1 MRKIKLL
8 FLGVIIPLMPLC
20 AQIDSI
26 QQLKEVV
33 VTDIKLRDDSK
44 TISVLKL
51 SDSLTQFSS
60 SNLKSVLN
68 DFANINTNE
77 NGPGGVSSVF
87 LRGTNSNHTQVVWNG
102 IPINSKFLGQSDL
115 NLVNASNFDDISI
128 RYGGGGIEYGSGAI
142 GGTIHLNSNLDFKK
156 SQQIKLQTSY
166 GSFDTW
172 SHQLK
177 LKKSGAK
184 FSSALSVNRTSSIN
198 DYSIED
204 IDYENVD
211 GDFNNTAV
219 EVNLGYLIDEKHS
232 LKLFS
237 SFFDSHRK
245 FSDSEV
251 GMVQNS
257 YDNLNSRNLLQHLF
271 TNKRYVS
278 TTSLANLYDEYQFYT
293 NFNNETPLNDTNSRT
308 FVFKNESSF
317 SFSSDLQLKL
327 IAEHNIVDAQ
337 GDGVGA
343 ADYNNSSLSLLLNH
357 QFNKLFYN
365 FKLRQE
371 VYDFDSLS
379 FSKAFNKTKNEIFDF
394 FGNNEVNNNPF
405 LYAFGLHY
413 NPIKKLNFYT
423 NASSNFRIPTLNERF
438 WIGSG
443 NPDILPENS
452 QQYDFSVQLKGKLS
466 DLKVTEERTKDRLF
480 HSHGVGYDSMLSI
493 YDHVIKHLEAKRPF
507 NDQLPKLLFRIHQ
520 MPGLIP
526 KESGYQSLMS
536 SGMDIIQTDSIR
548 SQIGEY
554 YTVGVPDVKVAY
566 KELRDDLYNYIL
578 GFSRTLFVVKEE
590 DDQII
595 QIPSDYEALLEN
607 REYIESI
614 KMFEGIYRGMVG
626 NTKNFLKE
634 TIILKHTIETYLN
647 TKE

>member
-68 DFANINTNE
+68 DFANIYTNE

-184 FSSALSVNRTSSIN
+184 FSSALSVNRSSSLN
-198 DYSIED
+198 DYSIKE

-219 EVNLGYLIDEKHS
+219 EVNLGYLIDKKHS

-251 GMVQNS
+251 GMVQTS

-438 WIGSG
+438 WIGAG

-452 QQYDFSVQLKGKLS
+452 QQYDFSAQLKGKLTDFKITYYKINS
-466 DLKVTEERTKDRLF
+466 KNLIVWLPGPSSSTIPINISSSKIYGLSFYLATLIATQNKHVDYKLSVMYDYNKTENLATGNEFIYRPKHSFNSNFEVKSKLINFQYVINYRGSVFTTNTNTESLDGYVLHHINLSKQLCLF
-480 HSHGVGYDSMLSI
+480 NKHSLQTNLRVNNLLNTLYYPSESYPGYGVNYNLSI
-493 YDHVIKHLEAKRPF
+493 QI
-507 NDQLPKLLFRIHQ
+507 
-520 MPGLIP
+520 
-526 KESGYQSLMS
+526 
-536 SGMDIIQTDSIR
+536 SI
-548 SQIGEY
+548 
-554 YTVGVPDVKVAY
+554 
-566 KELRDDLYNYIL
+566 
-578 GFSRTLFVVKEE
+578 
-590 DDQII
+590 
-595 QIPSDYEALLEN
+595 
-607 REYIESI
+607 
-614 KMFEGIYRGMVG
+614 
-626 NTKNFLKE
+626 
-634 TIILKHTIETYLN
+634 
-647 TKE
+647 

>member
-251 GMVQNS
+251 GMVQTS

-438 WIGSG
+438 WIGAG

-452 QQYDFSVQLKGKLS
+452 QQYDFSAQLKGKLTDFKITYYKINS
-466 DLKVTEERTKDRLF
+466 KNLIVWLPGPSSSTIPINISSSKIYGLSFYLATLIATQNKHVDYKLSVMYDYNKTENLATGNEFIYRPKHSFNSNFEVKSKLINFQYVINYRGSVFTTNTNTESLDGYVLHHINLSKQLCLF
-480 HSHGVGYDSMLSI
+480 NKYPIQTNLRVNNLLNTLYYPSESYPGYGVNYNLSI
-493 YDHVIKHLEAKRPF
+493 QI
-507 NDQLPKLLFRIHQ
+507 
-520 MPGLIP
+520 
-526 KESGYQSLMS
+526 
-536 SGMDIIQTDSIR
+536 SI
-548 SQIGEY
+548 
-554 YTVGVPDVKVAY
+554 
-566 KELRDDLYNYIL
+566 
-578 GFSRTLFVVKEE
+578 
-590 DDQII
+590 
-595 QIPSDYEALLEN
+595 
-607 REYIESI
+607 
-614 KMFEGIYRGMVG
+614 
-626 NTKNFLKE
+626 
-634 TIILKHTIETYLN
+634 
-647 TKE
+647 